1 MFYHNM
7 SQKIELPTTQL
18 NFCVIFNCMESWKK
32 FAETL
37 ELTRELEKT
46 YFKIREVFQREGWTQ
61 EELSSPRY
69 YPQDLMVLHRKFTP
83 KMREIFQ
90 TIKDYGFDVDRDEVH
105 YYIMD
110 KLSHI
115 DDITPLRKPNGDNEN

>member
-1 MFYHNM
+1 M
-7 SQKIELPTTQL
+7 KA
-18 NFCVIFNCMESWKK
+18 WRK
-32 FAETL
+32 FVDTL
-37 ELTRELEKT
+37 ELTKDLEQV
-46 YFKIREVFQREGWTQ
+46 YFKMRKIFQREGWS
-61 EELSSPRY
+61 EEDLKSPPY
-69 YPQDLMVLHRKFTP
+69 FPQDLLLLHSKFQP

-115 DDITPLRKPNGDNEN
+115 NDITPLRKSDGDKKN

>member
-1 MFYHNM
+1 M
-7 SQKIELPTTQL
+7 KA
-18 NFCVIFNCMESWKK
+18 WRK
-32 FAETL
+32 FVDTL
-37 ELTRELEKT
+37 ELTKDLEQD
-46 YFKIREVFQREGWTQ
+46 YFDMRKIFQREGWTQ
-61 EELSSPRY
+61 KDIERPPY
-69 YPQDLMVLHRKFTP
+69 YPNDLMVIYLKFQP

-115 DDITPLRKPNGDNEN
+115 DDITPLREPNGNNEN

>member
-1 MFYHNM
+1 M
-7 SQKIELPTTQL
+7 KA
-18 NFCVIFNCMESWKK
+18 WRK
-32 FAETL
+32 FVDSL
-37 ELTRELEKT
+37 ELTKDLEQD
-46 YFKIREVFQREGWTQ
+46 YFDMRKIFQREGWTQ

-69 YPQDLMVLHRKFTP
+69 FPQDLMVLHRSFTP

-115 DDITPLRKPNGDNEN
+115 DDITPLREPDVNK

>member
-1 MFYHNM
+1 MKIWKMFVDDLQLTEDLEQDYFDM
-7 SQKIELPTTQL
+7 RKI
-18 NFCVIFNCMESWKK
+18 
-32 FAETL
+32 
-37 ELTRELEKT
+37 
-46 YFKIREVFQREGWTQ
+46 FQREGWTQ
-61 EELSSPRY
+61 EDLESPKY
-69 YPQDLMVLHRKFTP
+69 FPQDLLVLHSEFQP

-115 DDITPLRKPNGDNEN
+115 DDITPLREPDGNNERDN

>member
-1 MFYHNM
+1 M
-7 SQKIELPTTQL
+7 KA
-18 NFCVIFNCMESWKK
+18 WRK
-32 FAETL
+32 FVDSL
-37 ELTRELEKT
+37 ELTKDLEQD
-46 YFKIREVFQREGWTQ
+46 YFDMRKIFQREGWTQ

-69 YPQDLMVLHRKFTP
+69 FPQDLMVLHRSFTP

-115 DDITPLRKPNGDNEN
+115 DDITPLIEPDGNKEN